1 MMNYKFFLAR
11 RMYAQGEGK
20 RQVAKPAI
28 SIAMVGMALGLA
40 VMLVSVCVLI
50 GFKDEVRSKV
60 IGFGSHL
67 QVSNFRGTQSY
78 ETFPI
83 SANDTLLTELRHVA
97 GVTHVQRFSTKPGII
112 KTDSDYQGMVLKGVG
127 PEYDLD
133 FFRQYLVAGDIPV
146 FSDTV
151 ASSQVLISRLLADK
165 LHLEVG
171 DAIYTYY
178 IQENVRARRLK
189 IAGIYETNF
198 SEYDKLFLI
207 GDLYT
212 VNRLNGWQPDQVS
225 GVELSI
231 SDYDRLDDM
240 RDAVSEVVDT
250 LVDCYGNTYFTQTI
264 EDLNPQLFA
273 WLGVLD
279 MTVWVIL
286 VLMLGVAG
294 FTMISGLLIIILER
308 TNLIGI
314 LKALGA
320 SNRSIREIFLYF
332 SVFIIG
338 KGMLWGNV
346 LALLFCLS
354 QKYLRWVKLDPASY
368 YLDAMP
374 IHFNVGLWLLLNV
387 CTLFLSV
394 LMLIGP
400 SFLISRIHPA
410 KSIRF
415 E

>member
-1 MMNYKFFLAR
+1 MNYKFFLAR

-20 RQVAKPAI
+20 RQVARPAI

-67 QVSNFRGTQSY
+67 QVSNFRSTQSY
-78 ETFPI
+78 ETFPV
-83 SANDTLLTELRHVA
+83 SANDTLLDELLHVE

-127 PEYDLD
+127 PEYSMD
-133 FFRQYLVAGDIPV
+133 FFRQYLVEGDIPA

-151 ASSQVLISRLLADK
+151 ASNQVLISRLLADK
-165 LHLEVG
+165 LHLKVG

-198 SEYDKLFLI
+198 SEYDKLFLMS
-207 GDLYT
+207 DLYT

-225 GVELSI
+225 GIELSI
-231 SDYDRLDDM
+231 ADYDRLDDM
-240 RDAVSEVVDT
+240 RYAVSDVVDT

-264 EDLNPQLFA
+264 RDLNPQLFA
-273 WLGVLD
+273 WLDVLD

-294 FTMISGLLIIILER
+294 FTMISGLLIIIMER
-308 TNLIGI
+308 TNMIGI

-354 QKYLRWVKLDPASY
+354 QKYLRWVKLDPANY

-387 CTLFLSV
+387 STLILSV
-394 LMLIGP
+394 WMLVGP
-400 SFLISRIHPA
+400 SYLISRIHPA

>member
-1 MMNYKFFLAR
+1 M
-11 RMYAQGEGK
+11 
-20 RQVAKPAI
+20 
-28 SIAMVGMALGLA
+28 
-40 VMLVSVCVLI
+40 
-50 GFKDEVRSKV
+50 RSKV

-83 SANDTLLTELRHVA
+83 SANDTLLTELRRVA

-133 FFRQYLVAGDIPV
+133 FFRQYLVAGDVPV

-400 SFLISRIHPA
+400 SYLISRIHPA

>member
-1 MMNYKFFLAR
+1 MNYKFFLAR
-11 RMYAQGEGK
+11 RMYTQGESR

-28 SIAMVGMALGLA
+28 SIAMIGMALGLA
-40 VMLVSVCVLI
+40 IMLVSVCVLI

-67 QVSNFRGTQSY
+67 QISNFRSTQSY
-78 ETFPI
+78 ETFPVV
-83 SANDTLLTELRHVA
+83 AGDTLLSQLA
-97 GVTHVQRFSTKPGII
+97 DISGVTHVQRFSTKPGII

-127 PEYDLD
+127 PEYNMD
-133 FFRQYLVAGDIPV
+133 FYRKYLQEGNLPN

-151 ASSQVLISRLLADK
+151 ASNQVLISRLLADK
-165 LHLEVG
+165 LHLKVG

-178 IQENVRARRLK
+178 VQDNIRARRLK

-231 SDYDRLDDM
+231 DDYDRLSDM
-240 RDAVSEVVDT
+240 RHVVSKFVDMQ
-250 LVDCYGNTYFTQTI
+250 VDRYGNTYFTQTI

-308 TNLIGI
+308 TNMIGV

-320 SNRSIREIFLYF
+320 DNRAIRETFLYF
-332 SVFIIG
+332 SMFIIS

-346 LALLFCLS
+346 LALVFCLS
-354 QKYLRWVKLDPASY
+354 QKYLRLIKLDPADY

-374 IHFNVGLWLLLNV
+374 IHFNVGIWLLLNV
-387 CTLFLSV
+387 STLILSV
-394 LMLIGP
+394 LMLVGP
-400 SFLISRIHPA
+400 SYLISRIHPA